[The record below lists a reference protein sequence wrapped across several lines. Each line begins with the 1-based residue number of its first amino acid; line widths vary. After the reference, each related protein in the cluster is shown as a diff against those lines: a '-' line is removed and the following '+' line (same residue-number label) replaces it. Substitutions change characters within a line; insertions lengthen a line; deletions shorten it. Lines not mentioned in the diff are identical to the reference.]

1 MNFRLL
7 RSSNNN
13 FKLVGNLLRGMTEE
27 ILKKF
32 EQKRAEVLKQPGFK
46 EGELS
51 KEKEREIL
59 KEVTGERIQKAQ
71 PLPPGQQKVVAQ
83 KVQQIRK
90 QSKERQIQLLIELA
104 FEKGIIQAVEV
115 AKQLDNPYLLDEFHD
130 ALVDQ
135 LYNKLVEM
143 GKLKSL

>member
-1 MNFRLL
+1 M
-7 RSSNNN
+7 
-13 FKLVGNLLRGMTEE
+13 VEE

-90 QSKERQIQLLIELA
+90 QPKERQIQLLIELA

>member
-1 MNFRLL
+1 
-7 RSSNNN
+7 
-13 FKLVGNLLRGMTEE
+13 MTEE

-71 PLPPGQQKVVAQ
+71 PLPPGQQKAVAQ

-104 FEKGIIQAVEV
+104 FEKSIAQAVEV

-130 ALVDQ
+130 ALVDE

>member
-1 MNFRLL
+1 
-7 RSSNNN
+7 
-13 FKLVGNLLRGMTEE
+13 MTEE

-32 EQKRAEVLKQPGFK
+32 EQKRAEVLKQLGFK